1 MLLIY
6 LDSQLI
12 LNALTRLGLNFPT
25 PPGDLIT
32 AHANTLDR
40 DKDKTALAR
49 SLFSQLSWQQVK
61 KLYQQY
67 EIDFLMFDYSIE
79 PYLSYAQ
86 K

>member
-25 PPGDLIT
+25 PGDLIT

>member
-12 LNALTRLGLNFPT
+12 LNALTRLGLIFPT
-25 PPGDLIT
+25 PGDLIT
-32 AHANTLDR
+32 AHTNTLDR
-40 DKDKTALAR
+40 DKDKTALAK

>member
-25 PPGDLIT
+25 PVDLIT